1 MPTELPQ
8 NNPGP
13 QRPGWAIPA
22 VVFAVVLLAGAI
34 IFASAGPDR
43 TRTSEFNAPAST
55 KSDRLMSQKRELES
69 GIPPSNKD
77 DPATTPVPTLVPQK
91 SNPAGTQ

>member
-1 MPTELPQ
+1 VAKNLPEQ
-8 NNPGP
+8 NPGP

-22 VVFAVVLLAGAI
+22 AMLAVVVAAGAI

-43 TRTSEFNAPAST
+43 TRTSDFNSPNST
-55 KSDRLMSQKRELES
+55 PSDQSDSQKRQLES
-69 GIPPSNKD
+69 GIPPSNQD
-77 DPATTPVPTLVPQK
+77 TPASAPAPTVVPQK